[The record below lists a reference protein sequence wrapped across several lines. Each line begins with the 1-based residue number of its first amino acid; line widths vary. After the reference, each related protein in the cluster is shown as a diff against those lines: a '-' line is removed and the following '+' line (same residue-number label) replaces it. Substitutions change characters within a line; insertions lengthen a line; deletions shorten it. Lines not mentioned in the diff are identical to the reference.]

1 MKKTTRTYTK
11 KNKND
16 AIIPAS
22 VETVLNKS
30 PKKSSLELTESNLK
44 TDVSIDS
51 KKELD
56 GLEDNKEQTI
66 LEQTILEKTILE
78 HRIQEELAPGV
89 CPINT
94 ATILDNITLT
104 NKQNNWIVLIS
115 TCVNPLNQNYNN
127 IHEIRFRKDLYTY
140 QIKKWLSETNM
151 KIIVVE
157 SSGYTF
163 PNIIH
168 DRLTVISFIIDKK
181 YDSSSQYEAQS
192 LIYAIEKIKD
202 TEDFKNCTHILK
214 VTGRYFLKNIETV
227 LSNVEQ
233 DLDLYLQYW
242 RHDVNKW
249 QNTEYFGIRRDEL
262 VPMLEPIL
270 DIGLI
275 ENNLF
280 NYSLEKK
287 YCFIGKFPNNIPRGG
302 DKKLYTEL

>member
-1 MKKTTRTYTK
+1 MKKTTRTYNR

-16 AIIPAS
+16 KVIP
-22 VETVLNKS
+22 VLNENTE
-30 PKKSSLELTESNLK
+30 KSSLELPESNLK
-44 TDVSIDS
+44 TNALLDTEEMSGSSLDGVFRKLQTPVDQHSEKDLQES
-51 KKELD
+51 DEKELD
-56 GLEDNKEQTI
+56 ESLE
-66 LEQTILEKTILE
+66 LS
-78 HRIQEELAPGV
+78 ASV
-89 CPINT
+89 
-94 ATILDNITLT
+94 LDNITLS
-104 NKQNNWIVLIS
+104 KKENNWIVLIS

-140 QIKKWLSETNM
+140 QIKRWLSETNM
-151 KIIVVE
+151 KIVVVE

-168 DRLTVISFIIDKK
+168 DRLTVISFIIDNK
-181 YDSSSQYEAQS
+181 YDSSSQYEARS
-192 LIYAIEKIKD
+192 LIYAIEKIKE
-202 TEDFKNCTHILK
+202 EDYFKNCTHILK
-214 VTGRYFLKNIETV
+214 VTGRYFLKNVENV
-227 LSNVEQ
+227 LENSEK

-242 RHDVNKW
+242 RHDENKW

-262 VPMLEPIL
+262 VPMLEPIM

-280 NYSLEKK
+280 NYSVDKK